1 MATDPKQSWS
11 GVETGWS
18 VVSTLI
24 AGIMTIGLLGYLVD
38 RVVGTEKIFTGVGFL
53 LGGVAGIYIVV
64 IRYGRGD
71 GGRD

>member
-1 MATDPKQSWS
+1 
-11 GVETGWS
+11 
-18 VVSTLI
+18 
-24 AGIMTIGLLGYLVD
+24 MTIGLLGYLVD